1 MPRIITE
8 PIKIES
14 FETDKITCEFE
25 KITFFELVYVE
36 SGKGI
41 QRIEEMEFHFKSG
54 DFFLLTPKEHY
65 SLELHEKTKIH
76 FIKFQKVY
84 FNQPKQNKD
93 VAFRLDAWFI
103 KLEYIFNSY
112 SRTNLPI
119 IRTEGDKKTFQHLI
133 SITIEEY
140 FKGQAYCKI
149 VVQNTLFSLLSI
161 IARNLQENSLSANIS
176 AKRQDNYILEYIHF
190 NIYENEKLTIA
201 HLSNQFHIS
210 KNYFGSY
217 FKKLFGIPLRQYIL
231 NYKIALAEEKLKFT
245 DLSLSEI
252 AYQLDFSDLQHF
264 NKTFLKIKSTLPNDF
279 RKNGNLPKD

>member
-1 MPRIITE
+1 M
-8 PIKIES
+8 
-14 FETDKITCEFE
+14 ET
-25 KITFFELVYVE
+25 
-36 SGKGI
+36 GQGI
-41 QRIEEMEFHFKSG
+41 QRIEEMEFHFQSG

-65 SLELHEKTKIH
+65 SLELHEKSKIH

-84 FNQPKQNKD
+84 FNQPQQNVD
-93 VAFRLDAWFI
+93 VAFQLDAWFS

-119 IRTEGDKKTFQHLI
+119 IKTESDKKTFEHLI

-176 AKRQDNYILEYIHF
+176 AKGQDKSILEHIHF

-201 HLSNQFHIS
+201 HLSARFHIS

-217 FKKLFGIPLRQYIL
+217 FKKQYGIAIKQYIL
-231 NYKIALAEEKLKFT
+231 NYKIALAEEKLTFT

-264 NKTFLKIKSTLPNDF
+264 NKTFQKIRGILPNDF
-279 RKNGNLPKD
+279 RKNGNPQKD

>member
-36 SGKGI
+36 NGKGI
-41 QRIEEMEFHFKSG
+41 QRIEEMEFHFHSG

-65 SLELHEKTKIH
+65 SLELHEKSKIH

-84 FNQPKQNKD
+84 FNQPQKNKD
-93 VAFRLDAWFI
+93 LAFRLDDWFS

-119 IRTEGDKKTFQHLI
+119 IRTEGDKKTFRHLI
-133 SITIEEY
+133 SIIIEEY

-176 AKRQDNYILEYIHF
+176 AKRQDNSILEYIHF

-201 HLSNQFHIS
+201 QISERFHIS
-210 KNYFGSY
+210 KNYFGGY
-217 FKKLFGIPLRQYIL
+217 FKKQFGIPLKQYIL
-231 NYKIALAEEKLKFT
+231 NYKVALAEEKLTFT
-245 DLSLSEI
+245 NLSLSEI
-252 AYQLDFSDLQHF
+252 AHKLDFSDLQHF
-264 NKTFLKIKSTLPNDF
+264 NKTFLKIKGTLPNDF
-279 RKNGNLPKD
+279 RKKGNSPKD

>member
-1 MPRIITE
+1 MPRFITE

-14 FETDKITCEFE
+14 FETDEITCEFE
-25 KITFFELVYVE
+25 KITFFELMYVE
-36 SGKGI
+36 SGKGV
-41 QRIEEMEFHFKSG
+41 QRIEEMEFHFQSG

-65 SLELHEKTKIH
+65 SLELLEKSKIH

-84 FNQPKQNKD
+84 FNQPQQIND
-93 VAFRLDAWFI
+93 VAFRLDTWFS

-119 IRTEGDKKTFQHLI
+119 IRTEGDKKTFEQLI
-133 SITIEEY
+133 SITIKEY
-140 FKGQAYCKI
+140 FKGQTYCKI

-161 IARNLQENSLSANIS
+161 IARNLQENSLSAKIS
-176 AKRQDNYILEYIHF
+176 AKGEDNSILEYIHF
-190 NIYENEKLTIA
+190 NIYENEKLKIA
-201 HLSNQFHIS
+201 HLSEQFHIS

-217 FKKLFGIPLRQYIL
+217 FKKQFGIPLKQYIL

-264 NKTFLKIKSTLPNDF
+264 NKTFLKIKGTLPNDF
-279 RKNGNLPKD
+279 RKNGNPPKD